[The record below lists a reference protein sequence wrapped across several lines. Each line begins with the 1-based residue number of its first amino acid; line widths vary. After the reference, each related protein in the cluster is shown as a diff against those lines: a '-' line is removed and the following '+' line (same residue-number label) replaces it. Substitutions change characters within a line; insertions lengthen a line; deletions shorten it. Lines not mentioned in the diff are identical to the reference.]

1 MLLEKYSYYESQLQ
15 EQKKENEKLSLEL
28 TNAHKNIE
36 ELQLRSLSY
45 SREASYLANPDDQ
58 HILDSLKQQND

>member
-45 SREASYLANPDDQ
+45 SR
-58 HILDSLKQQND
+58 